1 LYSSVNN
8 RDNTKSILSLYELL
22 AIIIVFAFML
32 YLLFP
37 KKNIDS
43 LLDTQAAH
51 INLSVQYLESMI
63 LYHPNN
69 TKLKFTLMEKYT
81 QLGNNKK
88 ALEINHELMQKTD
101 NRKLLAELYK
111 IEYLLEKNLYF
122 NKKSN
127 RRLKKLKEKLLALY
141 EYTKEERDYLFFFG
155 ESTNID
161 YRYLKYESLIHYLDE
176 NPREIDYNMEKM
188 AYDLA
193 NELNYKEKALGH
205 LQSLMKYPNT
215 NEELSEYLIYS
226 LFKKEAYT
234 RAKEISMQLFFQS
247 QTNSELTKH
256 FHLALYA
263 LVQDHNRSATEISQL
278 IQEYSNL
285 KVLLDAD
292 IGIILNSLL
301 ELGEIKEAANFVI
314 NLFYTT
320 PNSFD
325 VSSMDIAIQS
335 LLYNSQL
342 HEAQML
348 SLFALGKFES
358 QKYLDKSIEIST
370 WMSDDETV
378 RKLNTEGYQKYRG
391 ESYLSYFLKQENL
404 NKDYVVLGQIYEDKI
419 AQKAYGFIDNMANY
433 YRHTGEIP
441 KAEQYFKK
449 LYRTTRQP
457 KALYYA
463 VEFAHHNS
471 HFESSFKLYEQYRA
485 KYGHE
490 SKLHQLSIEGLM
502 ALQKFDEAHALGKA
516 FQKDIKPKQ
525 KAYLADL
532 AWLQKDYD
540 YLYTKLWK
548 LDNQNA
554 LSVQNFEQLILLEK
568 SINNGDKIS
577 YLYEKSWK
585 KNQNTYHLTDL
596 LYKLLETQQLTRFD
610 EVITALTP
618 SQKKNLSKHS
628 YYQELLAAYYVEI
641 GETHLALESYDRL
654 LRLNPNNT
662 VIHQNYLWL
671 LIDNHENIPLLE
683 TRIASHLKLLE
694 KDHQFRDN
702 MGIVAVVAAMN
713 QQKYALAK
721 KWINRLIFK
730 NPNQKEYQELY
741 QDLQSIEK
749 ELLYIEYSKMLDS
762 DYLDTHISL
771 NDKHYGSQL
780 RVRQSS
786 LSHQWQLYQKI
797 KAKIILNHYDYKAK
811 KRQSEHNAFELAL
824 QNSDDTFL
832 WNLQLGNIDTGK
844 NFLTASLDLSQT
856 LNNFNLNLKAEYQ
869 NKTELT
875 PNLTQ
880 NALENALSVN
890 FRTDIN
896 KKTSVTLHAKSREF
910 IEIRQGHKIGKAQ
923 HLQLSTN
930 YVLRSG
936 YPDISFNTYLGH
948 HQFSKHISKDFSE
961 IGFAASAGKIRQ
973 HTLNHSW
980 KPFGTLVFAVNNE
993 RNVGAS
999 AILGVS
1005 KVLNH
1010 RNSFDI
1016 LFEYYNGIGVISEPI
1031 YELNLQY
1038 RF

>member
-1 LYSSVNN
+1 MYSSVNN
-8 RDNTKSILSLYELL
+8 RDTTKSILSLYELI
-22 AIIIVFAFML
+22 AIIIVFSFML

-37 KKNIDS
+37 KKNIEN
-43 LLDTQAAH
+43 LVDTQATHA
-51 INLSVQYLESMI
+51 NLSVNYLESMI
-63 LYHPNN
+63 LYHPDNI
-69 TKLKFTLMEKYT
+69 KLKFTLMEKYT
-81 QLGNNKK
+81 QLSEHKK
-88 ALEINHELMQKTD
+88 ALAINHELMKNND
-101 NRKLLAELYK
+101 NKKLLTELYK
-111 IEYLLEKNLYF
+111 IEYLLEKSLYF
-122 NKKSN
+122 EKPSK
-127 RRLKKLKEKLLALY
+127 RKLKRLKEKLLTLY
-141 EYTKEERDYLFFFG
+141 DYTEGERDYLFFFG

-161 YRYLKYESLIHYLDE
+161 YRYLKYESLIHYLEE
-176 NPREIDYNMEKM
+176 NPSEADYNMEKM

-193 NELNYKEKALGH
+193 DELNYQEKALTH

-215 NEELSEYLIYS
+215 NDELSEYLIYS
-226 LFKKEAYT
+226 LFEKGDYLK
-234 RAKEISMQLFFQS
+234 AKEVSTQLFLQS
-247 QTNSELTKH
+247 QTESDLTKH

-263 LVQDHNRSATEISQL
+263 LVQDQNRSSTEISQL
-278 IQEYSNL
+278 IQEYANL
-285 KVLLDAD
+285 KTLLDAD

-301 ELGEIKEAANFVI
+301 ELGEIQEAANFVI
-314 NLFYTT
+314 NIFYST
-320 PNSFD
+320 PDSFD
-325 VSSMDIAIQS
+325 ESSMDIAIQS

-348 SLFALGKFES
+348 SFFALGKFES
-358 QKYLDKSIEIST
+358 QKYLDKTIEIST

-378 RKLNTEGYQKYRG
+378 RQLNTEGYRKYRS
-391 ESYLSYFLKQENL
+391 EPYLSYFLKKENL
-404 NKDYVVLGQIYEDKI
+404 NKNHEVLGQIYEDKI

-441 KAEQYFKK
+441 KAEAYFKN
-449 LYRTTRQP
+449 LYVKTRQP

-471 HFESSFKLYEQYRA
+471 HLEESLKLYEQYRA

-516 FQKDIKPKQ
+516 FQKDMEPKQ

-532 AWLQKDYD
+532 AWLQKDYE
-540 YLYTKLWK
+540 YLYHKLWK

-568 SINNGDKIS
+568 SINHGDKID

-618 SQKKNLSKHS
+618 SQKKKLGKHS

-641 GETHLALESYDRL
+641 GETHLALETYDKL
-654 LRLNPNNT
+654 LQLNPNNSI
-662 VIHQNYLWL
+662 IHQNYLWL
-671 LIDNHENIPLLE
+671 LIDNYAKSPFLG

-694 KDHQFRDN
+694 HKDLLRDQI
-702 MGIVAVVAAMN
+702 GIVTVVAAMN
-713 QQKYALAK
+713 QKKYELAK
-721 KWINRLIFK
+721 NWINRLIVK
-730 NPNQKEYQELY
+730 NPNQQEYQELY
-741 QDLQSIEK
+741 QDLQTIEK
-749 ELLYIEYSKMLDS
+749 ELLYIEYSKMLNP

-780 RVRQSS
+780 RVKQSS
-786 LSHQWQLYQKI
+786 LSHQWHLYQKI
-797 KAKIILNHYDYKAK
+797 KAKIILNHYQYKAK
-811 KRQSEHNAFELAL
+811 KRQNEQNTFELAL
-824 QNSDDTFL
+824 SNSDDTFL

-844 NFLTASLDLSQT
+844 NFFTASLDLSQT
-856 LNNFNLNLKAEYQ
+856 LNTINLNLKAEYQ

-875 PNLTQ
+875 PHLAQ
-880 NALENALSVN
+880 NALENALSMN
-890 FRTDIN
+890 FRTDVN

-910 IEIRQGHKIGKAQ
+910 IEIHQDHKIGKAQ

-948 HQFSKHISKDFSE
+948 HQFSKRISKDFSE

-980 KPFGTLVFAVNNE
+980 KPFGTLVFALNDEKNA
-993 RNVGAS
+993 GAS